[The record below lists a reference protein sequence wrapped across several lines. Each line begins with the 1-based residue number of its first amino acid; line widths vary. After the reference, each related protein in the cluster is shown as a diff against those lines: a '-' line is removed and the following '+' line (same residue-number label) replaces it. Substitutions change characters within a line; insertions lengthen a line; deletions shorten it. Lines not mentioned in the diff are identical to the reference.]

1 MLYGI
6 ATATS
11 ALFLAAVLSALLR
24 VPALR
29 LGMVDRR
36 RVRPVPL
43 LGGVAV
49 VGSTC
54 LVAAAG
60 GWTGAAPLSHEVGRL
75 LAAGAGVAVLGLVA
89 DVWRLK
95 ARFLLVGTAVAAAF
109 VVPYDETGLPA
120 GLAAVA
126 WIACVAAA
134 FRGLDHADGLAGTV
148 GVLTAFGAGVC
159 AAAEMM
165 DDLAVLL
172 SVLAAALTGF
182 LMHNWHPARIA
193 FGACGSLFT
202 GFVLAAAAVLVRTGY
217 DAGSTAAVLFALTA
231 MATADAV
238 LVVLSRRLAGRPAH
252 RRGPDHLAHRLRRL
266 GLTPPGATV
275 VLGAGTFAAV
285 LVGAL
290 IHTGWLAPG
299 GGLWLAGAVLAAVL
313 GLLCVRVY
321 GPRRPTELHATATR
335 SGTTGTYATATRSRA
350 GAEGRGTGTRSR
362 PAADGYGTATRSRT
376 VEEYGGYGT
385 ATRSR
390 PRPADPYG
398 SGARAAADPGTVRTP
413 AVVSPSEGL
422 RTPGALRALHA
433 ATPPPASHALG
444 APHNTHMTQNRREYA
459 SQIFTSS
466 PARQP
471 EYPAPPLRGSAFSQ
485 VRESLRVRDG

>member
-1 MLYGI
+1 
-6 ATATS
+6 
-11 ALFLAAVLSALLR
+11 
-24 VPALR
+24 
-29 LGMVDRR
+29 
-36 RVRPVPL
+36 L

-60 GWTGAAPLSHEVGRL
+60 GWTGAAPLSGEVGRL

-109 VVPYDETGLPA
+109 VVPYDDTGVPA
-120 GLAAVA
+120 GIAAVG

-148 GVLTAFGAGVC
+148 GVLTAFGAGAC

-182 LMHNWHPARIA
+182 LMHNWHPARMA

-202 GFVLAAAAVLVRTGY
+202 GFVLASAAVLVRTGY

-238 LVVLSRRLAGRPAH
+238 LVVLSRRLAGRPVR

-275 VLGAGTFAAV
+275 VLGAGAFAAV
-285 LVGAL
+285 LVGVL
-290 IHTGWLAPG
+290 VHTGWLAPLG
-299 GGLWLAGAVLAAVL
+299 ALWLAGAVLAAVL
-313 GLLCVRVY
+313 GLLCVQVY
-321 GPRRPTELHATATR
+321 GPRRPTETH
-335 SGTTGTYATATRSRA
+335 GTATRSRA
-350 GAEGRGTGTRSR
+350 PGAHGTATRSR
-362 PAADGYGTATRSRT
+362 AAAEGPGTAARQRAAADGFGTATRSRT
-376 VEEYGGYGT
+376 VEGYGTT

-390 PRPADPYG
+390 PAGPYG
-398 SGARAAADPGTVRTP
+398 TGVRAAAGLHGGGSADPRPQRLQG
-413 AVVSPSEGL
+413 GL
-422 RTPGALRALHA
+422 RSSRAASAPGAVGAAEAVRASGDRGAAHA
-433 ATPPPASHALG
+433 APLART
-444 APHNTHMTQNRREYA
+444 RRQYA
-459 SQIFTSS
+459 S
-466 PARQP
+466 
-471 EYPAPPLRGSAFSQ
+471 
-485 VRESLRVRDG
+485 